1 MIIKMNQ
8 KIKSISMATRTRH
21 NNFKFDVFLENGD
34 IGVWFN
40 NLPFTSF
47 QAGEA
52 ITYQLIEHKK
62 YFEPILKLIKPKQ

>member
-8 KIKSISMATRTRH
+8 KIKSISHARRIR
-21 NNFKFDVFLENGD
+21 NGSFVFDVFLENGD

-47 QAGEA
+47 QPGEA

-62 YFEPILKLIKPKQ
+62 YFEPTLKLIKPKQ